1 MWVRTEVSFSNDP
14 AAAGGGTD
22 RETGST
28 SKKQLLPGSE
38 LLPDPLDFVRSC
50 SQLSRID
57 FLVGISVNL
66 TEVGVH
72 DGGNLARMKV
82 LQGCI
87 LPAIDVVNSRVA
99 VRKSV
104 LFDFLAL

>member
-72 DGGNLARMKV
+72 LEFMM
-82 LQGCI
+82 
-87 LPAIDVVNSRVA
+87 VVTSLGQKYFKGVSCQR
-99 VRKSV
+99 
-104 LFDFLAL
+104 